1 MALTVLASVSL
12 AVTSLYTLHC
22 YILGCK
28 LAEQPVARSVAAMEY
43 VSVCIHGHFARSDL
57 YFSPTDNNQKNQNR
71 WKIKLALGYV
81 FLWHLLP
88 FTAYIIHSQVRH
100 KAFMSSESLL
110 PSPKR
115 TAVYTDNTS
124 PPPYNPP
131 HTAGPPQI
139 SMRASHFQAIFDEK
153 PPSST
158 WVWLAYFIASF
169 ILHVALSLAMVFRF
183 IRGVK
188 SLAQVCFCPILRMGG
203 CVMYV
208 WVDGCLGGWMS
219 VWTDIRSTTQAIAL
233 CHPPIHYPPPP
244 QNSTPVCSSGTR
256 PSSSSCTRSRRK
268 APSM

>member
-1 MALTVLASVSL
+1 MHLTNQRHPRLHLSLKNNSPAEMDRGAGDHGGGPGCAEGAHHGLVETEGCILIDGLRSIGCSTKADPRTWHRHRPRRGAPVLASVSL

-124 PPPYNPP
+124 PPPHITH
-131 HTAGPPQI
+131 HTPLDHHRSPCAPRT
-139 SMRASHFQAIFDEK
+139 SK
-153 PPSST
+153 PSST
-158 WVWLAYFIASF
+158 RSPPAP
-169 ILHVALSLAMVFRF
+169 
-183 IRGVK
+183 RG
-188 SLAQVCFCPILRMGG
+188 
-203 CVMYV
+203 
-208 WVDGCLGGWMS
+208 
-219 VWTDIRSTTQAIAL
+219 
-233 CHPPIHYPPPP
+233 
-244 QNSTPVCSSGTR
+244 SGSPTLLR
-256 PSSSSCTRSRRK
+256 PSSSTS
-268 APSM
+268 P